1 MISDISFPVKHLS
14 VRVPWHDAGWNGTVC
29 ADPSNNSACLKLKS
43 IAEEKDEGREAE
55 LAGRHFN
62 GLQSGELPPCLGE
75 RVAFMSPRGVDWER
89 THPYRLNNEKSYS
102 HFKATPLYLG
112 PYSAA
117 AIPFRWMLKESF
129 STRYGEAGLCD
140 LYPLDAMNEDLEPDL
155 GFRTVWWQDHR
166 NQTELL
172 ETFWAHVKKEDSL
185 VFFYAKQVPL
195 VDDAPGRRI
204 LVGVGR
210 VKSIGPL
217 IEYQYHGSPEG
228 KLRSL
233 LWERMIGHS
242 IRADFKD
249 GFLMPYHEALE
260 KSGDGAAFDPAEVVG
275 FAPEER
281 FTEFSYATEHVGDDA
296 AIEALLSM
304 RAALL
309 RASELFGADVR
320 KQEQWIDVELGRLW
334 RKRGP
339 FPGMGVVLHA
349 NGVPMGNFIAQAL
362 SDRAG
367 IKDSPWAVWFSALD
381 APADYFR
388 PELANRIDGTIARA
402 WKLMGPERRAFLEL
416 LSRVDLSQAQAN
428 ALVTP
433 EERRRLGVNAEDHN
447 FIGNPY
453 LLYEATR
460 LTTTPLSI
468 NSVDR
473 GLFPASS
480 VRGRFPVPEPS
491 RVSTLV
497 DSRRLR
503 ALSIRELE
511 EAAVQG
517 DTLVPR
523 ERIIHKLRHKDH
535 RDDEQQTLVTGDLLK
550 VAEDDRFA
558 GEVWVVK
565 MANGKPA
572 YQLERL
578 GAAGGLIKE
587 TVERRRAGRR
597 HHLIADWRGELDG
610 LPLRALPKDEIDAD
624 ERKARDEKAAALEE
638 IANARISVL
647 VGSAGTGKTTLLSA
661 LCKHPDV
668 RKGGILLLAPTG
680 KARVRMETAILDQG
694 NGSSAKA
701 YTLAQFL
708 TPDRYDPSTQRY
720 QLIGNQNK
728 RKYSTVI
735 VDESSMLT
743 EEMLA
748 ALLESL
754 SGVERLILAGDLKQ
768 LPPIGAGRPFVDIVE
783 RLKPVAF
790 VGGFPRVGPSYAELT
805 VLRRQQ
811 DVQDLDGQELAEWFG
826 GEPGPSHDSV
836 FEILCGIRE
845 SETVKVV
852 CWQTPDELKEK
863 LPGVLADHLGFD
875 RGADETI
882 EFSRSLG
889 GSVFNGC
896 AYFRRG
902 KAGAKAEEW
911 QILSPSRQKPWG
923 MESLN
928 RLIHQRYKSRQIR
941 DASKPSIEPRFL
953 KPQGNQQIV
962 YGDKV
967 INNRNRKL
975 TENRRFPKVSGYLA
989 NGEVGM
995 VIGQVRTS
1003 KWRYTPREMH
1013 VEFSTQPGYS
1023 VKFFSSD
1030 FSEERATDL
1039 ELAYAL
1045 TVHKAQGSEFKT
1057 VLLVLPQSNYMLSRE
1072 LIYTALTRQT
1082 KKLVILLQGSAG
1094 DVLRIS
1100 SEEYSDSAKRLTN
1113 LFAPPN
1119 PVAIGNRLLE
1129 DRLIHRTA
1137 RGEAVR
1143 SKSEV
1148 IIANLLDAAGV
1159 DYRYEEKLEIGGVT
1173 KLPDFTIDDD
1183 DTGVKYYWEHLGM
1196 LPDERY
1202 RRRWNDKLKWLR
1214 GHGIVPREEGGGEAG
1229 TLIVTRDSDDGGI
1242 DSEAVSKLIGE
1253 LFGTGMAPA

>member
-1 MISDISFPVKHLS
+1 MISDISFPLKHLS

-29 ADPSNNSACLKLKS
+29 VDPSNNSACLKLKS
-43 IAEEKDEGREAE
+43 IAEEKDEGREAD
-55 LAGRHFN
+55 LAGRHFS
-62 GLQSGELPPCLGE
+62 GLQPDQLPPCLGE
-75 RVAFMSPRGVDWER
+75 RVAFMSPRGVGWER
-89 THPYRLNNEKSYS
+89 THPYRHNNEKIYS
-102 HFKATPLYLG
+102 HFKSTPLYLG

-117 AIPFRWMLKESF
+117 AMPFRWMLTESF
-129 STRYGEAGLCD
+129 STKDDGAGLCD
-140 LYPLDAMNEDLEPDL
+140 LYPLDAVNDDLEPDL
-155 GFRTVWWQDHR
+155 GFHTAWWQDHR
-166 NQTELL
+166 NQTALL

-210 VKSIGPL
+210 VKSIGSL
-217 IEYQYHGSPEG
+217 TEYQYDGSPDG
-228 KLRSL
+228 KLRSM

-242 IRADFKD
+242 IRADFRD

-260 KSGDGAAFDPAEVVG
+260 KSRDGDAFDPAEVVG
-275 FAPEER
+275 YTPEDR
-281 FTEFSYATEHVGDDA
+281 FTEFSYATEHVSDDA

-309 RASELFGADVR
+309 RASELFGADIR
-320 KQEQWIDVELGRLW
+320 KQEQWIDAELGRLW

-388 PELANRIDGTIARA
+388 PELASRIDGTIARA

-416 LSRVDLSQAQAN
+416 LSRVDLSQEQAK
-428 ALVTP
+428 ALVTATG
-433 EERRRLGVNAEDHN
+433 RSRLGVDVEERD
-447 FIGNPY
+447 FIDNPY

-460 LTTTPLSI
+460 LTSTPLSI

-473 GLFPASS
+473 GMFPASS
-480 VRGRFPVPEPS
+480 VRGRCPVPEPS
-491 RVSTLV
+491 AVRTPV
-497 DSRRLR
+497 DDRRLR

-517 DTLVPR
+517 DTLVSR
-523 ERIIHKLRHKDH
+523 ERILDRLRHND
-535 RDDEQQTLVTGDLLK
+535 RDDEQQTLATGDLLM
-550 VAEDDRFA
+550 VAEVDRFA
-558 GEVWVVK
+558 GEVRVVK
-565 MANGKPA
+565 MANGASA

-578 GAAGGLIKE
+578 AAAGGLIKKI
-587 TVERRRAGRR
+587 VERRQAGSR

-610 LPLRALPKDEIDAD
+610 LLGALPGDEIDAAD
-624 ERKARDEKAAALEE
+624 ESKARAEKAAALDE

-661 LCKHPDV
+661 LCKRPDV

-680 KARVRMETAILDQG
+680 KARVRMEQAILDQG

-708 TPDRYDPSTQRY
+708 TPDRYDPYTQRY
-720 QLIGNQNK
+720 QLIGNQKK
-728 RKYSTVI
+728 RKYGTVI

-754 SGVERLILAGDLKQ
+754 SGVERLILAGDRKQ

-783 RLKPVAF
+783 RLKPETF
-790 VGGFPRVGPSYAELT
+790 IGGCPRVGRSYAELT
-805 VLRRQQ
+805 VPRRQQ
-811 DVQDLDGQELAEWFG
+811 EVQDLDGQELAEWFG
-826 GEPGPSHDSV
+826 GEPGPSHDRV
-836 FEILCGIRE
+836 FEILCGTRA
-845 SETVKVV
+845 SKTVKVV
-852 CWQTPDELKEK
+852 YWQTPDELKEK
-863 LPGVLADHLGFD
+863 LPDVLADHLGFD
-875 RGADETI
+875 KDADETI

-889 GSVFNGC
+889 GSVFKGF
-896 AYFRRG
+896 AYFRRSKAG
-902 KAGAKAEEW
+902 SKAGAKAEEW

-928 RLIHQRYKSRQIR
+928 RLIHQRYKYKQISHAP
-941 DASKPSIEPRFL
+941 ASSKTRRIL
-953 KPQGNQQIV
+953 KPQGAQQIV

-967 INNRNRKL
+967 INNRNRKIP
-975 TENRRFPKVSGYLA
+975 ENRRIPKESGYLA

-995 VIGQVRTS
+995 VIGQIRTS
-1003 KWRYTPREMH
+1003 KWDYKPREMH
-1013 VEFSTQPGYS
+1013 VEFSTQRGYS
-1023 VKFFSSD
+1023 VRFFNSD
-1030 FSEERATDL
+1030 FSEERDTDL

-1072 LIYTALTRQT
+1072 MIYTALTRQT
-1082 KKLVILLQGSAG
+1082 RKLVILLQGSAG
-1094 DVLRIS
+1094 DMLRVS

-1113 LFAPPN
+1113 LFTPPN
-1119 PVAIGNRLLE
+1119 PVAIGDRLLE

-1173 KLPDFTIDDD
+1173 KFPDFTIDDD

-1196 LPDERY
+1196 LSDERY
-1202 RRRWNDKLKWLR
+1202 RRRWNEKLKWLR
-1214 GHGIVPREEGGGEAG
+1214 GHGIVPREEGGGEEG

-1253 LFGTGMAPA
+1253 LFGT

>member
-29 ADPSNNSACLKLKS
+29 ADPSNNSACLKLKR
-43 IAEEKDEGREAE
+43 IAEGKDEGRETA
-55 LAGRHFN
+55 LAGRLFN
-62 GLQSGELPPCLGE
+62 SLQSDELPPCLGE
-75 RVAFMSPRGVDWER
+75 RAAFMSPHGVNWER
-89 THPYRLNNEKSYS
+89 THAYRRNKEYS
-102 HFKATPLYLG
+102 HFKPTPLYLG

-129 STRYGEAGLCD
+129 STKDGEAGLCD

-172 ETFWAHVKKEDSL
+172 ETFWAHVKGEDSL

-204 LVGVGR
+204 LIGVGR
-210 VKSIGPL
+210 VKSVGSL
-217 IEYQYHGSPEG
+217 IEYQYDGSPEG

-249 GFLMPYHEALE
+249 GFLMPYHEALVRSE
-260 KSGDGAAFDPAEVVG
+260 DGAAFDPAEVVS
-275 FAPEER
+275 FAPEDR

-309 RASELFGADVR
+309 RASELFKADIR
-320 KQEQWIDVELGRLW
+320 KQETWIDLELGRLW
-334 RKRGP
+334 QKRGP
-339 FPGMGVVLHA
+339 FPGMGAVLHA
-349 NGVPMGNFIAQAL
+349 SGVPMGNFIAQAL

-367 IKDSPWAVWFSALD
+367 VSDSPWSVWFSALE
-381 APADYFR
+381 APSDYFR
-388 PELANRIDGTIARA
+388 AELASRIDSTIAKA
-402 WKLMGPERRAFLEL
+402 WKFMGPERQLFLEL
-416 LSRVDLSQAQAN
+416 LSRVDLSQEQAN

-433 EERRRLGVNAEDHN
+433 EGRRRLGVHVEDRE
-447 FIGNPY
+447 FIDNPY

-473 GLFPASS
+473 GLVPASS
-480 VRGRFPVPEPS
+480 VRGRFPVPMPS

-497 DSRRLR
+497 DDRRLR

-523 ERIIHKLRHKDH
+523 ERIIDTLRHHDH
-535 RDDEQQTLVTGDLLK
+535 RDDEQQTLATADLLK
-550 VAEDDRFA
+550 VAEVDRFA
-558 GEVWVVK
+558 GEVRVVK
-565 MANGKPA
+565 MADGKPA

-597 HHLIADWRGELDG
+597 HHLIANWRGELDG
-610 LPLRALPKDEIDAD
+610 LLGALPGDGIDAAD
-624 ERKARDEKAAALEE
+624 ESKARAEKAAALEE

-661 LCKHPDV
+661 LCKHSDV
-668 RKGGILLLAPTG
+668 RNGGILLLAPTG
-680 KARVRMETAILDQG
+680 KARVRMETAILDHETRR
-694 NGSSAKA
+694 SAAA

-708 TPDRYDPSTQRY
+708 TPDRFDPYTQRY
-720 QLIGNQNK
+720 QLIGTQK
-728 RKYSTVI
+728 KQKYGTVI

-754 SGVERLILAGDLKQ
+754 SGVERLILAGDRKQ

-783 RLKPVAF
+783 RLKPDAF
-790 VGGFPRVGPSYAELT
+790 VRGFPRVGPSYAELT
-805 VLRRQQ
+805 VPRRQG
-811 DVQDLDGQELAEWFG
+811 VQDLDGQELAEWFG

-836 FEILCGIRE
+836 FEILCGTRQ
-845 SETVKVV
+845 SETVKVMY
-852 CWQTPDELKEK
+852 WQTPEELKEK

-875 RGADETI
+875 NDADETI
-882 EFSRSLG
+882 EFSKSLG
-889 GSVFNGC
+889 GSVFGSY
-896 AYFRRG
+896 AYFHRG
-902 KAGAKAEEW
+902 TAGAKAEEW

-928 RLIHQRYKSRQIR
+928 RLIHQRYKYRQIR
-941 DASKPSIEPRFL
+941 HASASSKTRRILR
-953 KPQGNQQIV
+953 PQGNQQIV

-975 TENRRFPKVSGYLA
+975 PEDRRFPKVSGYLA

-995 VIGQVRTS
+995 VIGQLRTRR
-1003 KWRYTPREMH
+1003 WNHLPREMH
-1013 VEFSTQPGYS
+1013 VEFSTQPGYL

-1030 FSEERATDL
+1030 FSEERDTDL

-1057 VLLVLPQSNYMLSRE
+1057 VLLVLPQSNYLLSRE

-1082 KKLVILLQGSAG
+1082 EKIVVLLQGSAG
-1094 DVLRIS
+1094 DMLRVS
-1100 SEEYSDSAKRLTN
+1100 SEQYSDSAKRLTN

-1119 PVAIGNRLLE
+1119 PVAIGDRLLE

-1159 DYRYEEKLEIGGVT
+1159 DYRYEEKLEIDGVT
-1173 KLPDFTIDDD
+1173 KFPDFTIDDD

-1196 LPDERY
+1196 LSDERY
-1202 RRRWNDKLKWLR
+1202 RRRWNEKLKWLR
-1214 GHGIVPREEGGGEAG
+1214 GHGIVPREEGGGEEG

>member
-1 MISDISFPVKHLS
+1 M
-14 VRVPWHDAGWNGTVC
+14 
-29 ADPSNNSACLKLKS
+29 
-43 IAEEKDEGREAE
+43 
-55 LAGRHFN
+55 
-62 GLQSGELPPCLGE
+62 
-75 RVAFMSPRGVDWER
+75 
-89 THPYRLNNEKSYS
+89 
-102 HFKATPLYLG
+102 
-112 PYSAA
+112 
-117 AIPFRWMLKESF
+117 ESF
-129 STRYGEAGLCD
+129 STKDDEAGLCD

-210 VKSIGPL
+210 VKSIGSL
-217 IEYQYHGSPEG
+217 VEYQYDGSPEG

-260 KSGDGAAFDPAEVVG
+260 KSRDGAAFDPAEVVG
-275 FAPEER
+275 YTPEDR
-281 FTEFSYATEHVGDDA
+281 FTEFSYATEHVSDDA

-304 RAALL
+304 RTALL
-309 RASELFGADVR
+309 RAAGLFGADIR
-320 KQEQWIDVELGRLW
+320 KQEAWIDVELGRLW

-339 FPGMGVVLHA
+339 FPGMGAVLHA
-349 NGVPMGNFIAQAL
+349 SGVPMGNFIAQAL

-367 IKDSPWAVWFSALD
+367 VSDSPWSVWFSALD

-388 PELANRIDGTIARA
+388 PELAGRIDRTIAKA
-402 WKLMGPERRAFLEL
+402 WKLMGPERRAFFEL
-416 LSRVDLSQAQAN
+416 LSRIDLSQEQAN
-428 ALVTP
+428 VLVTP
-433 EERRRLGVNAEDHN
+433 EGRRRLGVDVEDRC
-447 FIGNPY
+447 FIDNPY

-460 LTTTPLSI
+460 LTTAPLSI

-473 GLFPASS
+473 GLIPASS
-480 VRGRFPVPEPS
+480 VRGRFPVPMPS

-497 DSRRLR
+497 DDRRLR

-523 ERIIHKLRHKDH
+523 ERIIDELRHKDH
-535 RDDEQQTLVTGDLLK
+535 RDDDHDQQTLVTGDLLK
-550 VAEDDRFA
+550 VAEDRFA
-558 GEVWVVK
+558 GEVRVVK

-587 TVERRRAGRR
+587 IVERRRGGRR
-597 HHLIADWRGELDG
+597 HHLIADWRGTLDD
-610 LPLRALPKDEIDAD
+610 LLRALPEDETEQAD
-624 ERKARDEKAAALEE
+624 EDKARAEKAAALEE
-638 IANARISVL
+638 IANARISAL

-661 LCKHPDV
+661 LCRHQDV
-668 RKGGILLLAPTG
+668 RKDGILLLAPTG
-680 KARVRMETAILDQG
+680 KARVRMETILDQETRR
-694 NGSSAKA
+694 SATA

-708 TPDRYDPSTQRY
+708 TPDRYDPYTQRY
-720 QLIGNQNK
+720 QLIGNQK
-728 RKYSTVI
+728 KQKWGTVI

-748 ALLESL
+748 ALMESL
-754 SGVERLILAGDLKQ
+754 SGVKRLILTGDRKQ

-783 RLKPVAF
+783 WLKPDTF

-836 FEILCGIRE
+836 FEILCGTRE

-852 CWQTPDELKEK
+852 RWQKPDELKEK
-863 LPGVLADHLGFD
+863 LPDVLADHLGFD
-875 RGADETI
+875 KNADETI
-882 EFSRSLG
+882 EFSKSLG
-889 GSVFNGC
+889 GIVSKGY
-896 AYFRRG
+896 AYFNRRT
-902 KAGAKAEEW
+902 AGDKAEEW

-941 DASKPSIEPRFL
+941 LASTPSRTRRLL

-975 TENRRFPKVSGYLA
+975 SEKRRFPKVSGYLA

-995 VIGQVRTS
+995 VIGQIHTS
-1003 KWRYTPREMH
+1003 KWRYTPKEMH
-1013 VEFSTQPGYS
+1013 VVFSTQPRYS
-1023 VKFFSSD
+1023 VRFFNSD
-1030 FSEERATDL
+1030 FSEERDADL

-1057 VLLVLPQSNYMLSRE
+1057 VLLVLPESNYMLSRE

-1082 KKLVILLQGSAG
+1082 RKLVILLQGSVG
-1094 DVLRIS
+1094 DLLRIS

-1119 PVAIGNRLLE
+1119 PVAIGDRLLE
-1129 DRLIHRTA
+1129 EGLIHRTA

-1148 IIANLLDAAGV
+1148 IIANLLDAVGV
-1159 DYRYEEKLEIGGVT
+1159 DYRYEEPLVLDGVT
-1173 KLPDFTIDDD
+1173 KFPDFTIDDD

-1196 LPDERY
+1196 LSDGRY
-1202 RRRWNDKLKWLR
+1202 RRRWNEKLEWLR
-1214 GHGIVPREEGGGEAG
+1214 GHGIVPREEGGGEEG
-1229 TLIVTRDSDDGGI
+1229 TLIVTQDSDDGGI
-1242 DSEAVSKLIGE
+1242 DSEAVSRLIGE
-1253 LFGTGMAPA
+1253 LFGT